1 MNNLAINSITPYTL
15 EAYSGIPS
23 AIVWFSTCNLNCQIC
38 DNPNL
43 LKKKGI
49 MKISEVI
56 AYLKTQKEKLKGIVL
71 SGGEATI
78 SRQVI
83 MLCNGIKE
91 LGFLVKL
98 ETNGTNPKVL
108 QYLIDK
114 KLINY
119 VSLDF
124 KSNQENYVKIT
135 GSKKSFYVNTLKS
148 FKLLNRS
155 KIDFEIKTT
164 LHGELLHNK
173 ELLEIIKLFEKLK
186 YQGHYYI
193 HALDGVHV
201 KLDKEELIAEGK
213 KHNIIV
219 GFKNI

>member
-23 AIVWFSTCNLNCQIC
+23 AIVWFSTCNLKCQIC
-38 DNPNL
+38 DNPSL
-43 LKKKGI
+43 LKKKGT

-56 AYLKTQKEKLKGIVL
+56 SYLKTQQEKLKGIVL

-124 KSNQENYVKIT
+124 KANQENYVKIT
-135 GSKKSFYVNTLKS
+135 GSKKSFYLNTLKS

-155 KIDFEIKTT
+155 KIDFEVKTT
-164 LHGELLHNK
+164 LHGNLLHNK
-173 ELLEIIKLFEKLK
+173 ELLEIIKLFTKLK

-193 HALDGVHV
+193 QALDGVNV
-201 KLDKEELIAEGK
+201 ELDKEELIAEGK
-213 KHNIIV
+213 KSNIIV
-219 GFKNI
+219 AFKNI